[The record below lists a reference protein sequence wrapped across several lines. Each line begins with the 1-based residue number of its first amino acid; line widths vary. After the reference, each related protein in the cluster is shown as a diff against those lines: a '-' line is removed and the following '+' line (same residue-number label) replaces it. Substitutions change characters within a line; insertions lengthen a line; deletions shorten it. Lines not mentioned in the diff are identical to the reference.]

1 FVDEFQDTDPLQ
13 AEILLLL
20 SADNAEGADWRQV
33 RPTPG
38 KLFVVGD
45 PKQSIYRFRR
55 ADVLLYQEIKQTLV
69 NAGVRVAHLSKSF
82 RAVRPIQQLVNAAF
96 EKEMNGDPMSG
107 QPEYVPLEEFRPA
120 ASKQPSVVVLPV
132 PRPYGWREVANF
144 AIEAS
149 LPDAVAAFVHWLI
162 QDSRWKV
169 GDPANPGEWLT
180 LSPRDVCV
188 LFRRFVTFGKDVT
201 RDYTR
206 ALEARGI

>member
-1 FVDEFQDTDPLQ
+1 
-13 AEILLLL
+13 
-20 SADNAEGADWRQV
+20 
-33 RPTPG
+33 
-38 KLFVVGD
+38 
-45 PKQSIYRFRR
+45 
-55 ADVLLYQEIKQTLV
+55 
-69 NAGVRVAHLSKSF
+69 
-82 RAVRPIQQLVNAAF
+82 
-96 EKEMNGDPMSG
+96 
-107 QPEYVPLEEFRPA
+107 
-120 ASKQPSVVVLPV
+120 
-132 PRPYGWREVANF
+132 VANF

-206 ALEARGI
+206 ALEARGIPHVLIGARSFHHREEVETLRAALTAVEWPDDELSVFATLKGSLFAIPDHLLLRFRHEAGKLHPFRKTLESLEPDLQPVTEVLGMLAELHRRRNQRSLVETIGELLAFPPAHSRFALPPSGQQVLANVQRGLGL